1 MYLYKN
7 GGASWTKLA
16 ERAPALQKL
25 ALKSAFNPKIFWELR
40 NFGLNFLFWY
50 ADSTTVA
57 TMANLNTS
65 PVVEAENFGAKAGFR
80 PSSTPVIR
88 VLLADD
94 PSVFRDG
101 LRSILCSHPD
111 IQVIAEAPDRAS
123 VLELARLHRPDII
136 LLEPDGDSSLQ
147 MLRDLNREKL
157 PSRIILLTSATDVD
171 MRSQAVRCGVAGI
184 VSKKSPT
191 ELLLKS
197 IRKVNAGELWLD
209 RTTSA
214 EVVRELAAKPIPMPR
229 HAPVTEKPAVLSR
242 REREIVALVAQGFRN
257 REIAD
262 KLFISEQTVKNHM
275 HNIFEKIGVQDRLE
289 LALYAI
295 YHRLYE

>member
-1 MYLYKN
+1 
-7 GGASWTKLA
+7 
-16 ERAPALQKL
+16 
-25 ALKSAFNPKIFWELR
+25 
-40 NFGLNFLFWY
+40 
-50 ADSTTVA
+50 
-57 TMANLNTS
+57 MANFNTS
-65 PVVEAENFGAKAGFR
+65 PVGEAEKLGPTAGFR
-80 PSSTPVIR
+80 PPASPQTIR
-88 VLLADD
+88 ILLADE

-101 LRSILCSHPD
+101 LRALLSSHPD
-111 IQVIAEAPDRAS
+111 IAVIAEASQPGS
-123 VLELARLHRPDII
+123 ILELARLHRPDII
-136 LLEPDGDSSLQ
+136 LFEPDGSAGLQ
-147 MLRDLNREKL
+147 ILRDLSREKL
-157 PSRIILLTSATDVD
+157 PSRVILLTASNDTDL
-171 MRSQAVRCGVAGI
+171 RTQAVRCGVAGI
-184 VSKKSPT
+184 VPKKSPT

-262 KLFISEQTVKNHM
+262 KLFISEQTVKNHL
-275 HNIFEKIGVQDRLE
+275 HNVFDKLGVSDRLE

-295 YHRLYE
+295 HNSLHVKV

>member
-1 MYLYKN
+1 
-7 GGASWTKLA
+7 
-16 ERAPALQKL
+16 
-25 ALKSAFNPKIFWELR
+25 
-40 NFGLNFLFWY
+40 
-50 ADSTTVA
+50 
-57 TMANLNTS
+57 MANFNTS
-65 PVVEAENFGAKAGFR
+65 PAIEADKLGANNGFHH
-80 PSSTPVIR
+80 PAEAPLIR
-88 VLLADD
+88 VLLADE

-101 LRSILCSHPD
+101 LRALLSSHADIKVVAEVSERGSI
-111 IQVIAEAPDRAS
+111 V
-123 VLELARLHRPDII
+123 ELARLHRPDII
-136 LLEPDGDSSLQ
+136 LLEPEGDASLQ
-147 MLRDLNREKL
+147 ILRDLHKEKL
-157 PSRIILLTSATDVD
+157 PSRIILLTASGDPD
-171 MRSQAVRCGVAGI
+171 IRSQAVRCGVSGI

-242 REREIVALVAQGFRN
+242 REREIVGLVAQGFRN

>member
-1 MYLYKN
+1 
-7 GGASWTKLA
+7 
-16 ERAPALQKL
+16 
-25 ALKSAFNPKIFWELR
+25 
-40 NFGLNFLFWY
+40 
-50 ADSTTVA
+50 
-57 TMANLNTS
+57 MANLNTS
-65 PVVEAENFGAKAGFR
+65 PVVDAESFGAKTGFR
-80 PSSTPVIR
+80 PSSTPIIR

-101 LRSILCSHPD
+101 LRSVLCSHPD
-111 IQVIAEAPDRAS
+111 IQVIAEAPDRSS

-147 MLRDLNREKL
+147 MLRDLYREKL
-157 PSRIILLTSATDVD
+157 PSRIILLTSATDSD

-184 VSKKSPT
+184 LSKKSPT